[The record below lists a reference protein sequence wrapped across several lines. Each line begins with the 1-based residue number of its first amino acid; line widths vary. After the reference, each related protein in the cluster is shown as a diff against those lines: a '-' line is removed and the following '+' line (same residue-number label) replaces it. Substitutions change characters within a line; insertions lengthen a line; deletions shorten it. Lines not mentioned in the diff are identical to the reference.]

1 MEGTAQCRWSGY
13 LTGPTS
19 SATCP
24 ADYGGRRKGRL
35 DRGRILVWKFAIHV
49 KHPSAPSGGVT
60 GVLKVRR
67 FSVIGGLAF
76 LLGVT
81 GCASTPKIHDT
92 APVYVT
98 TEADASSEY
107 SAEGSVVGVIGS
119 FAPEG
124 DVLQALKCTGVLVEL
139 KRVLTARHCVT
150 SSRLDV
156 VAGQDVCRPS
166 AARVHATLVPA
177 WGDGT
182 DVAALRLSATL
193 PGRPVTIGV
202 RPKPGDQVIVLGFGQ
217 DVDQPQQC
225 VASATTLVVDRGT
238 CPIAPQ
244 GMITGASWCA
254 TPLVGHRNTCHG
266 DSGAGAFLDG
276 VLVGIVS
283 NGPDCAAKSSGNY
296 AVIPSPTNG

>member
-1 MEGTAQCRWSGY
+1 MEGPAQCRWSGY

-35 DRGRILVWKFAIHV
+35 DRGRILVRKFAIHV
-49 KHPSAPSGGVT
+49 EHPAAPSGGVT
-60 GVLKVRR
+60 GVLKVHR
-67 FSVIGGLAF
+67 FIASGGLA
-76 LLGVT
+76 LMLGVT

-92 APVYVT
+92 TPVYAT
-98 TEADASSEY
+98 ADADASSVY

-124 DVLQALKCTGVLVEL
+124 DLLPALKCTGVLVEP

-166 AARVHATLVPA
+166 AARVHAILIPA
-177 WGDGT
+177 WGEGT
-182 DVAALRLSATL
+182 DVAALKLSATL

-202 RPKPGDQVIVLGFGQ
+202 KPKPGDQVIVLSFGH
-217 DVDQPQQC
+217 DFDQPRQC

-238 CPIAPQ
+238 CPVAPL
-244 GMITGASWCA
+244 GMTTGASWCA
-254 TPLVGHRNTCHG
+254 TPLAGHRNTCHG
-266 DSGAGAFLDG
+266 DSGAGAFLAG

-283 NGPDCAAKSSGNY
+283 NGPGCAAKSSGNY
-296 AVIPSPTNG
+296 ASVPNPSKV